1 MNVPTGKSGW
11 ITTLF
16 SKRDAQVSTVA
27 VVESDDPKRLKQL
40 LITLEERYKVFVWS
54 IRGLYRVKDG
64 VRTSEVTSEFGGTMG
79 LEEAL
84 RYMDGMFRNEN
95 SKEPVAFVIIPP
107 SKSDILN
114 AFLREWSLDYSIYE
128 REALAVVFGHR
139 QLLGEDLL
147 RHVIVVDVPS
157 STKEERMQV
166 LKESV
171 LEMGVEADVRV
182 VDVGAGLNLHEF
194 ENALLESV
202 NLYGKAIPEHVSAVK
217 VDTVKKSG
225 ILEIE
230 QSPFGFERIGG
241 YWTLKEFLKQNVAKV
256 FEEQERA
263 KKLGLRPPRGL
274 LFFGPGGT
282 GKTLFARALAKEL
295 GLPFLRLKTENIVS
309 RWYGETERSMARA
322 LKFAEEIAP
331 CVMFIDEIDR
341 FGRRGQQGEHETSRR
356 TFSILLE
363 WLGDHERKTIVVGA
377 TNRIQDLDDAFVR
390 VGRFDYLIP
399 VLYPDAEAR
408 KSILEVHTS
417 IARKV
422 PLDEDVDLTEIAE
435 RTENFSGAELEELV
449 IRAARIAFRR
459 GADKVGWSDFEEA
472 LASFRID
479 DGMRERMKQ
488 DYIKLAER
496 YCNDLSLLG
505 ARAQP
510 TDKRRVR
517 KRV

>member
-171 LEMGVEADVRV
+171 LEMCVEADVRV

-202 NLYGKAIPEHVSAVK
+202 NLYGKATPEHVSAVK

-225 ILEIE
+225 ILE
-230 QSPFGFERIGG
+230 
-241 YWTLKEFLKQNVAKV
+241 
-256 FEEQERA
+256 
-263 KKLGLRPPRGL
+263 
-274 LFFGPGGT
+274 
-282 GKTLFARALAKEL
+282 
-295 GLPFLRLKTENIVS
+295 
-309 RWYGETERSMARA
+309 
-322 LKFAEEIAP
+322 
-331 CVMFIDEIDR
+331 
-341 FGRRGQQGEHETSRR
+341 
-356 TFSILLE
+356 
-363 WLGDHERKTIVVGA
+363 
-377 TNRIQDLDDAFVR
+377 
-390 VGRFDYLIP
+390 
-399 VLYPDAEAR
+399 
-408 KSILEVHTS
+408 
-417 IARKV
+417 
-422 PLDEDVDLTEIAE
+422 
-435 RTENFSGAELEELV
+435 
-449 IRAARIAFRR
+449 
-459 GADKVGWSDFEEA
+459 
-472 LASFRID
+472 
-479 DGMRERMKQ
+479 
-488 DYIKLAER
+488 
-496 YCNDLSLLG
+496 
-505 ARAQP
+505 
-510 TDKRRVR
+510 
-517 KRV
+517 